1 MKVLHMK
8 VLLKHEMNLSN
19 LVHRQLQPLSVNR
32 IVET

>member
-19 LVHRQLQPLSVNR
+19 LVHRQLQPLR
-32 IVET
+32 K